1 MAQLI
6 KAGDGEAYGTP
17 DGRMDRFLLDAT
29 ATEGR
34 LSVVEHTVG
43 PRILAAP
50 LHRHTLEDEYSLV
63 LEGELGALL
72 GDEEVYAGPG
82 DFVVKPRGQ
91 WHTFWNA
98 GDSTLR
104 LLEIITPGGMEELFK
119 TLGRAGDK
127 YDPDELPA
135 LAAAYGGTVDF
146 ERSMAI
152 ATRFGLEF

>member
-1 MAQLI
+1 M
-6 KAGDGEAYGTP
+6 
-17 DGRMDRFLLDAT
+17 
-29 ATEGR
+29 
-34 LSVVEHTVG
+34 
-43 PRILAAP
+43 
-50 LHRHTLEDEYSLV
+50 
-63 LEGELGALL
+63 
-72 GDEEVYAGPG
+72 YAGPG

-135 LAAAYGGTVDF
+135 LAAEYGGAVDF
-146 ERSMAI
+146 EGTMAI